1 MIDIKEIGKLIGEEV
16 ANEPAIGFY
25 PGGFKPPHK
34 GHFAAAKQLAA
45 KPYINQVKV
54 LIGHGLRDG
63 ITAEQSKAI
72 WDLYL
77 KAEPNPK
84 ISVEI
89 SPDKSPIKPLF
100 SYFANLDNRGYVA
113 GGKNEIESG
122 YFDTLKE
129 KFADRVMPQIVN
141 DEFVDG
147 DGERVSGTEFRA
159 TISELKTR
167 FQELQQEQKGTTE
180 YTVKL
185 NDYNNTYEYL
195 KSLMPDS
202 VINKGLFDDVL
213 RVLKLNFPI
222 PKSLQEGQPNP
233 KDQPQYVWLE
243 EDRWLEEY
251 KNKNKFNPAVFDGEN
266 LDPKVKELLLKIA
279 TYFWE
284 TLELEEPF
292 EDVTLTGS
300 SANYNYTPYSDID
313 LHILIDFNKFENL
326 ELIKK
331 YFDSKKV
338 IFNNKHDLKL
348 GKQQIEVYI
357 QDINEPH
364 TSTGVYSVMNDNW
377 VKKPEY
383 ESINIPDGNI
393 KRKSKPF
400 KEMINDLTKNG
411 HKNPEKSIN
420 QIKKLKERIKNFR
433 QSGLDKNGEYSLENL
448 AFKDLRNTGY
458 LDKLSQLSNNLV
470 DKQLSLNEGTENN
483 IFEKFMSY
491 ACQELN
497 IKNPPTFEIRTEFG
511 EEQPSF
517 GAYVPS
523 DHHIFLN
530 PSNRNIVDILRTL
543 AHELVHA
550 KQNEL
555 ELLEPNS
562 GDTGSDI
569 ENDANAIAGILMRDY
584 GKNNPDIYNIGML
597 NEEKNDW
604 KKTSW
609 ENEKGQKITLPQL
622 LNIIKDYPI
631 IQAPIEKVKKIVI
644 KKDTGGIE
652 SNRLDK
658 ANTHYPIII
667 VVDSNNNYKYILDG
681 NHRANKAIDDKEKTI
696 PAKLVDINKLP
707 KKFQDVLNES
717 KKNKNY
723 FNDSPEFQGNGN
735 PLNLKYIDTWH
746 DGQDL
751 AFKNKTKEA
760 IKVMTQAAKEA
771 KEFAKNNDNNL
782 AEFKYYLS
790 TIDWLKGNYKTA
802 EKYINDKEVINSK
815 NDEVLKR
822 LLQNKDKSY
831 EEAYGADL
839 NESKKTKHNQYKEYF
854 LKELFEK
861 DLPNIEKI
869 SPIEYIVGNGNDI
882 EAKYYIKSENPE
894 NTNWS
899 IHFKFTENNK
909 NNSSEA
915 WKQVTATSYKIL
927 SDFINN
933 KHPKKIEIFGDTPQK
948 TNLYKSKSYLEKLK
962 AYFDDSYIINNND
975 EFKVEMISIN
985 EVAKSSI
992 NKRMENLNESYEQA
1006 LNYFKYGDLNAKSKI
1021 ERNRALNKQIK
1032 KQVMNE
1038 IYNITEERPKITRIY
1053 LDMDGVIAGFDEKFR
1068 QNNKDGI
1075 DFKDYIKEYGAN
1087 EAWKII
1093 NDGGS
1098 EYWSSMGW
1106 NPGGKQLYDYVTK
1119 MADKKDIEVWVLS
1132 SPGLDP
1138 NGDTTKGKNEWL
1150 DKNTSIPQNQRV
1162 FKRASD
1168 KHTEAQ
1174 PGYLLIDDMGRNV
1187 SEFINAG
1194 GYGIKNNPEN
1204 SMDSIKKLHK
1214 FGL

>member
-34 GHFAAAKQLAA
+34 GHFTAAKQLAA

-54 LIGHGLRDG
+54 LVGHGLRDG

-129 KFADRVMPQIVN
+129 KFADRVMPQIIN

-195 KSLMPDS
+195 KSLMPES

-213 RVLKLNFPI
+213 RVLKLNFPT

-292 EDVTLTGS
+292 EDVILTGS

-313 LHILIDFNKFENL
+313 LHILIDFNKFENP

-364 TSTGVYSVMNDNW
+364 TSTGVYSIMNDDW

-400 KEMINDLTKNG
+400 KEMINDLIKSG

-497 IKNPPTFEIRTEFG
+497 IENPPTLEIRTEFG

-562 GDTGSDI
+562 GNTGSDI

-584 GKNNPDIYNIGML
+584 GKNNPDIYSIG
-597 NEEKNDW
+597 
-604 KKTSW
+604 
-609 ENEKGQKITLPQL
+609 
-622 LNIIKDYPI
+622 
-631 IQAPIEKVKKIVI
+631 V
-644 KKDTGGIE
+644 
-652 SNRLDK
+652 
-658 ANTHYPIII
+658 
-667 VVDSNNNYKYILDG
+667 
-681 NHRANKAIDDKEKTI
+681 
-696 PAKLVDINKLP
+696 
-707 KKFQDVLNES
+707 
-717 KKNKNY
+717 
-723 FNDSPEFQGNGN
+723 
-735 PLNLKYIDTWH
+735 
-746 DGQDL
+746 
-751 AFKNKTKEA
+751 
-760 IKVMTQAAKEA
+760 
-771 KEFAKNNDNNL
+771 
-782 AEFKYYLS
+782 
-790 TIDWLKGNYKTA
+790 
-802 EKYINDKEVINSK
+802 
-815 NDEVLKR
+815 
-822 LLQNKDKSY
+822 
-831 EEAYGADL
+831 L

-933 KHPKKIEIFGDTPQK
+933 KHPKKIEMFGDTPQK